1 MIVKCPPQQVHLIPI
16 TVRRTLE
23 TYSLSSLE
31 MYSTALLTVASMWSV
46 TSQNNW
52 KYVAFDPSSPISL
65 TPHQLQTH
73 SHQSSLCI
81 CEFSFW
87 GLWFSF
93 KDCTWRWDHTV
104 LVSLSL
110 SRTIMPSG
118 SIHIVKKSR
127 IAFFLWL
134 NVACVCVCVCVE
146 VGEGEGTPS
155 CLYHLSISECL
166 ACIHVSAAV
175 NGAVANIWVQISVQ
189 KYNHWPRR

>member
-87 GLWFSF
+87 GLWFSL

-134 NVACVCVCVCVE
+134 NVACVCVCVCRSGGGRGDTLLSLSFVHQWMLSLHPCLRCCEWSCSKHLGADKCPE
-146 VGEGEGTPS
+146 V
-155 CLYHLSISECL
+155 
-166 ACIHVSAAV
+166 
-175 NGAVANIWVQISVQ
+175 
-189 KYNHWPRR
+189 